1 MNRTLV
7 ARLLRLLLVA
17 CFVAVA
23 FPLVITVLGTVMP
36 QNEAAVLLPF
46 VAAAA
51 SVAALP
57 LVLSVVDRLVQRLA
71 RDSTTTPYSALAEA
85 AARIRGGSLE
95 QALPGLARVLAE
107 GTDAQRAEL
116 WLAVEDRLVSA
127 ASYPP
132 FTGSSARTVPSLAV
146 LLAQPDTDHV
156 VPVLDGTVLRA
167 VLAIGKPDRPVTP
180 SDQRL
185 MQDVANGASMLLRGV
200 QLNAELEERVRR
212 ADELAA
218 ELQASRQR
226 LTQARDV
233 ERRRLIG
240 ELGNATTDRLTTLRA
255 DLADAEQALTEP
267 EPEPE
272 SEPERESESEP
283 AADGAEGSG
292 PGPTAGGDTDGEGDE
307 GRDDDGDED
316 EDRDG
321 EPVELTRAEAAQ
333 QAIARAR
340 VRLDELLDRF
350 RVIARGVYPAVLR
363 DQGPYGALDELAT
376 DLPRVVRLTGTLPD
390 RLAWE
395 VESGIYYLAA
405 SAMQQLAGQEADLPL
420 RVQLAHADGRLS
432 VEIEDPTPG
441 TSIGALRDGLAH
453 DAERLAALGGDLEV
467 VSDETGGARLRAWL
481 PEELEPYVDR
491 FSSVDQLRVG
501 SRTGP
506 S

>member
-23 FPLVITVLGTVMP
+23 FPLVIGGLGAVMP

-46 VAAAA
+46 VAAGA

-132 FTGSSARTVPSLAV
+132 LPDSSARTVSSLAV

-156 VPVLDGTVLRA
+156 VPVLDGPMLRA

-233 ERRRLIG
+233 ERRRLIT

-255 DLADAEQALTEP
+255 DLADAEHALAEP

-272 SEPERESESEP
+272 QPETETGTETAP
-283 AADGAEGSG
+283 AEGAA
-292 PGPTAGGDTDGEGDE
+292 PDRA
-307 GRDDDGDED
+307 
-316 EDRDG
+316 EDRDSADDQDSDDQDSDD
-321 EPVELTRAEAAQ
+321 EDDRDEDDEESAELTGAEAAQ

-376 DLPRVVRLTGTLPD
+376 DLPRVVRLIGTLPD

-420 RVQLAHADGRLS
+420 RVQLAHSDGRLS
-432 VEIEDPTPG
+432 VEIEDPAPG
-441 TSIGALRDGLAH
+441 ISIGALRDGLAH

-467 VSDETGGARLRAWL
+467 VSDGAGGARLRGWL
-481 PEELEPYVDR
+481 PEELEPSVDR
-491 FSSVDQLRVG
+491 FSAVG
-501 SRTGP
+501 SRVGL